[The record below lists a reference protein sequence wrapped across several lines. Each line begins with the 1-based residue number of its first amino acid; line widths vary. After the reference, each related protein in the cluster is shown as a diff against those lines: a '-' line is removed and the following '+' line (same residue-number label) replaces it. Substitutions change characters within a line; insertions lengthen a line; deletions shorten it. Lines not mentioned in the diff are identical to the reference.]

1 METVK
6 GLIADFDNAMVVNN
20 DVSFFAP
27 VRRELIDLT
36 MEIGELIRVEVLI
49 GGDNDDPRSWYE
61 VPEVRRW
68 VKKLLG
74 RWPDTLLWLTPASL
88 WYFVLSADSKLF
100 SRQADGQLKIE
111 MDLQPVIHKI
121 GDSMA
126 IGAQTL
132 RDAGMEEDAV
142 DRVFDQGLENI
153 NHMIAARRFLEDY
166 NVVHP
171 KNGKPILYAD
181 KMP

>member
-20 DVSFFAP
+20 DVSFFGP

-49 GGDNDDPRSWYE
+49 GGYNDDPRSWYE

-100 SRQADGQLKIE
+100 APGRWAIE
-111 MDLQPVIHKI
+111 D
-121 GDSMA
+121 
-126 IGAQTL
+126 
-132 RDAGMEEDAV
+132 
-142 DRVFDQGLENI
+142 
-153 NHMIAARRFLEDY
+153 
-166 NVVHP
+166 
-171 KNGKPILYAD
+171 
-181 KMP
+181 